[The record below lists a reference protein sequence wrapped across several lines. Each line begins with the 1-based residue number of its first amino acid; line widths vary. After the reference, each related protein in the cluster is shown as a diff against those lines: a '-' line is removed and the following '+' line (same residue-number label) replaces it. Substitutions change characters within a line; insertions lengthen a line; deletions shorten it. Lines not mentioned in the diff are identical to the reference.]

1 MDIKSCDTLEELR
14 EEIDK
19 VDEKIVELIAIRN
32 DYIKQAAKF
41 KHTIDEIKADDRIE
55 SVLNHVR
62 HKALTL
68 GVSPN
73 MVVDLYKEMIDA
85 MVETEIAE
93 FRNKG
98 SF

>member
-1 MDIKSCDTLEELR
+1 MQIKECKSLDELR

-19 VDEKIVELIAIRN
+19 VDEEIVQLIAVRN
-32 DYIKQAAKF
+32 NYIKQAAKF
-41 KHTIDEIKADDRIE
+41 KHTVEEIKADERIDD
-55 SVLNHVR
+55 VLNRVR

-73 MVVDLYKEMIDA
+73 MVADLYRQMIDA

-93 FRNKG
+93 LRNRG
-98 SF
+98 VF

>member
-1 MDIKSCDTLEELR
+1 MGIKECKTLDELR
-14 EEIDK
+14 KEVDK
-19 VDEKIVELIAIRN
+19 VDEKIVELIAVRN

-41 KHTIDEIKADDRIE
+41 KHTVEEIKADDRIE
-55 SVLNHVR
+55 DVLNHVR

-73 MVVDLYKEMIDA
+73 MVADLYKNMIDA

>member
-1 MDIKSCDTLEELR
+1 MDIKECKTLDELR
-14 EEIDK
+14 KEVDK
-19 VDEKIVELIAIRN
+19 VDEKIVELIAVRN

-41 KHTIDEIKADDRIE
+41 KHTVEEIKADERIE
-55 SVLNHVR
+55 DVLNHVR

-73 MVVDLYKEMIDA
+73 MVVDIYRQMIDA

-93 FRNKG
+93 LRNKG
-98 SF
+98 AF

>member
-1 MDIKSCDTLEELR
+1 MEIKNCDTLEELR
-14 EEIDK
+14 KEIDK
-19 VDEKIVELIAIRN
+19 VDEEIVELIAVRN

-55 SVLNHVR
+55 DVLNHVR

-93 FRNKG
+93 FRNRG

>member
-1 MDIKSCDTLEELR
+1 MEIKECKTLEELR
-14 EEIDK
+14 KEVDK
-19 VDEKIVELIAIRN
+19 VDEKIVELIAVRN

-41 KHTIDEIKADDRIE
+41 KHTVDEIKADDRIE
-55 SVLNHVR
+55 DVLNHVR

-73 MVVDLYKEMIDA
+73 MVVEIYKKMIDD

-93 FRNKG
+93 LRNKG

>member
-1 MDIKSCDTLEELR
+1 MEIKKCETLEELR
-14 EEIDK
+14 KEVDK
-19 VDEKIVELIAIRN
+19 VDEMIVELIAVRN
-32 DYIKQAAKF
+32 DYIKQAANF
-41 KHTIDEIKADDRIE
+41 KHTVDEIKADERIE
-55 SVLNHVR
+55 DVLNHVR

-73 MVVDLYKEMIDA
+73 MVADIYKQMIDA

-93 FRNKG
+93 FRNRG

>member
-1 MDIKSCDTLEELR
+1 MEIKECKTLEELR
-14 EEIDK
+14 KEIDK
-19 VDEKIVELIAIRN
+19 VDEKIVELIAVRN
-32 DYIKQAAKF
+32 DYIKQAANF
-41 KHTIDEIKADDRIE
+41 KHTVDEIKADDRIDD
-55 SVLNHVR
+55 VLNHVR

-73 MVVDLYKEMIDA
+73 MVADIYKQMIDA

-93 FRNKG
+93 LRNKG

>member
-1 MDIKSCDTLEELR
+1 MEIKTCDTLEELR
-14 EEIDK
+14 TEVDK
-19 VDEKIVELIAIRN
+19 VDEKIVELIAVRN
-32 DYIKQAAKF
+32 HYIKQAAKF
-41 KHTIDEIKADDRIE
+41 KHTVDEIKADERIE
-55 SVLNHVR
+55 DILNHVR

-73 MVVDLYKEMIDA
+73 MVADLYRQMIDA

>member
-1 MDIKSCDTLEELR
+1 MEIKECKTLEELR
-14 EEIDK
+14 KEVDK
-19 VDEKIVELIAIRN
+19 VDEKIVELIAVRN

-41 KHTIDEIKADDRIE
+41 KHTVDEIKADERIE
-55 SVLNHVR
+55 DVLNHVR

-73 MVVDLYKEMIDA
+73 MVVEIYKKMIDD

-93 FRNKG
+93 LRNKG

>member
-1 MDIKSCDTLEELR
+1 MEVKKCDTLEELR
-14 EEIDK
+14 GEIDK

-32 DYIKQAAKF
+32 GYIKQAAKF
-41 KHTIDEIKADDRIE
+41 KHSVEEIKADDRIDE
-55 SVLNHVR
+55 VLNRIR

-73 MVVDLYKEMIDA
+73 MVADLYRHMIDE

-93 FRNKG
+93 LRNKG

>member
-1 MDIKSCDTLEELR
+1 MEIKKCETLEELR

-19 VDEKIVELIAIRN
+19 VDEKIVELIAVRN
-32 DYIKQAAKF
+32 DYIKQAAGF
-41 KHTIDEIKADDRIE
+41 KHTVEEIKTDERIDD
-55 SVLNHVR
+55 VLNRVR
-62 HKALTL
+62 HRALTL

-73 MVVDLYKEMIDA
+73 MVADIYRQMIDA

-93 FRNKG
+93 LRNKG